1 MHQRRAERECGG
13 TPDAMLLPRLAD
25 YFNVSIDYL
34 FGRGKQEPER
44 LSDLVFQKLK
54 GLKRSKQLELA
65 FEICYMM
72 ENAIGKIPHH
82 EALPDQENFM
92 MQEGAEPLLYQV
104 LHDDVYSCMRLNE
117 EFHYFY
123 MYRSRPVVFYMH
135 FPHRRNLRSC
145 WPFWINRIAL
155 RCCISYQNVRR
166 EEAFR

>member
-25 YFNVSIDYL
+25 YFNVSVDYL

-82 EALPDQENFM
+82 EALPNQENFM
-92 MQEGAEPLLYQV
+92 MQEGADPLLYQV
-104 LHDDVYSCMRLNE
+104 CMM
-117 EFHYFY
+117 
-123 MYRSRPVVFYMH
+123 MYIPACV
-135 FPHRRNLRSC
+135 
-145 WPFWINRIAL
+145 
-155 RCCISYQNVRR
+155 
-166 EEAFR
+166 

>member
-1 MHQRRAERECGG
+1 MEAEFRHCESKEELHREELAKAMQVSTQAVSKWECGG

-72 ENAIGKIPHH
+72 ENAIGKIP
-82 EALPDQENFM
+82 
-92 MQEGAEPLLYQV
+92 
-104 LHDDVYSCMRLNE
+104 S
-117 EFHYFY
+117 
-123 MYRSRPVVFYMH
+123 
-135 FPHRRNLRSC
+135 
-145 WPFWINRIAL
+145 
-155 RCCISYQNVRR
+155 
-166 EEAFR
+166 

>member
-1 MHQRRAERECGG
+1 MEMTLGGRIQTLRKQRGITQEELAKAMQVSTQAVSKWECGG

-72 ENAIGKIPHH
+72 ENAG
-82 EALPDQENFM
+82 
-92 MQEGAEPLLYQV
+92 G
-104 LHDDVYSCMRLNE
+104 
-117 EFHYFY
+117 
-123 MYRSRPVVFYMH
+123 
-135 FPHRRNLRSC
+135 RRAPAVSG
-145 WPFWINRIAL
+145 FA
-155 RCCISYQNVRR
+155 
-166 EEAFR
+166 